1 MMKGKPPHKSQ
12 KQPSGDRIA
21 GSGRFRGR
29 FPQEDG
35 MPDIRTAVVI
45 AAHPDDETL
54 WAGGTIL
61 MHPGIQWTVAT
72 LCRKSDSDRAPKF
85 KNALSRLR
93 AAGTIGDLD
102 DGPEQSPLSPRETET
117 AILSLLSSGARYDL
131 VLTHSLFGE
140 YTRHRRHE
148 ETGHAVLSL
157 WSTGRLKTGRVWLF
171 AYEDG
176 NKRYLPRAIETA
188 HRMTNL
194 PDDVFNE
201 KYRIIT
207 EVYGFAPDS
216 WEARTV
222 PRTEAFFCFRKPRQ
236 ITEWY
241 ERGGI
246 I

>member
-1 MMKGKPPHKSQ
+1 MTRRTPPHEAPKRR
-12 KQPSGDRIA
+12 SGEDIA
-21 GSGRFRGR
+21 DNARFI
-29 FPQEDG
+29 PEDG
-35 MPDIRTAVVI
+35 MPDIKTAAVI

-61 MHPGIQWTVAT
+61 MHPEIRWSVFT
-72 LCRKSDSDRAPKF
+72 LCRKSDPDRAPKF
-85 KNALSRLR
+85 AKALTRLG
-93 AAGTIGDLD
+93 AVGAIGDLD

-117 AILSLLSSGARYDL
+117 AILSLVPSGVQYDL

-148 ETGHAVLSL
+148 ETGHAVSVL
-157 WSTGRLKTGRVWLF
+157 WSTGRLNAGRVWLF

-176 NKRYLPRAIETA
+176 NKRCLPKAIESA
-188 HRMTNL
+188 HKRRKL
-194 PDDVFNE
+194 PDDILEE

-222 PRTEAFFCFRKPRQ
+222 PKVEAFFCFRKPRQ
-236 ITEWY
+236 ITEWF
-241 ERGGI
+241 ERGGTT
-246 I
+246 

>member
-1 MMKGKPPHKSQ
+1 MSHT
-12 KQPSGDRIA
+12 
-21 GSGRFRGR
+21 
-29 FPQEDG
+29 
-35 MPDIRTAVVI
+35 RTAVVI

-61 MHPGIQWTVAT
+61 MNPGIRWSVAT
-72 LCRKSDSDRAPKF
+72 LCRRSDPDRAVKF
-85 KNALSRLR
+85 TKAVARLK
-93 AAGTIGDLD
+93 ASGAIGDLD
-102 DGPEQSPLSPRETET
+102 DGPKQSPLSPREIET

-157 WSTGRLKTGRVWLF
+157 WSRGKLDTARVWMF

-176 NKRYLPRAIETA
+176 NKRYPPRAEETA
-188 HRMTNL
+188 DRRIDL
-194 PDDVFNE
+194 PDDVFSE

-207 EVYGFAPDS
+207 EIYGFAPDS
-216 WEARTV
+216 WEARTA

-241 ERGGI
+241 ERGGTR
-246 I
+246 